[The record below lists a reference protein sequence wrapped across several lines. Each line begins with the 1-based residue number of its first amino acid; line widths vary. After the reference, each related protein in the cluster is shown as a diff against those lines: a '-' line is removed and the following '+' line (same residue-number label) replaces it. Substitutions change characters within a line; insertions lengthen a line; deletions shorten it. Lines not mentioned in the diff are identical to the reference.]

1 MLGKGF
7 KTFLAKQ
14 VQGYSAIRLKILTL
28 LGNLAKKSARIFLP
42 APFSLLPS
50 IFETSPKKLFQEAL
64 ITPDW
69 ESAQTDFLPQNFL
82 RQNP

>member
-7 KTFLAKQ
+7 KTFLSKQ

-28 LGNLAKKSARIFLP
+28 LGKKAKKSAWIFLP

-50 IFETSPKKLFQEAL
+50 ILETSPKNFFRRNEVFILPHQRNNKLLEL
-64 ITPDW
+64 
-69 ESAQTDFLPQNFL
+69 
-82 RQNP
+82 